1 MVRKTRSTT
10 TGTSKDTKTKTKII
24 VTAND
29 DGSISVNDDAV
40 FQHAPLTL
48 TPREDLVGAC
58 RVYVVESDGDD
69 KSDIAWLAAN
79 AIARELTQDYG
90 PDKVQAFAA
99 RGIFWQELEAECPW
113 DGVGLLVS
121 HGYAQTEILVKLDGS
136 ELATDSTTTTA
147 PPARQPEPEPATDA
161 DTPEG
166 ALDLDEPRLLPLEN
180 LVLPEGFPTDKDS
193 VYWLQYHTTLALLV
207 RAQFPDLVHGEK
219 AARLASVLAQG
230 LDGAA
235 LNNKAAS
242 KFLDHFSDRFNN
254 GKLKNPAYSKE
265 ALGLKTRASLAAYTE
280 ELHAMLE
287 ALVLECLCLN
297 TVEFVDS
304 KTAAS
309 WGCDPAQA
317 QPADLGGV
325 DTGPQGMDFGADD
338 DEESQGTGGLPAL
351 DAVDD
356 PAMEVAKL
364 VARKIYDAALGLDG
378 TEDQCESIAD
388 CVLFD
393 RYRDDD
399 TADLIGLSTEEVTN
413 LLGEACDEVGVA
425 FSAFVDEVDAG
436 EDRKNELY
444 SAIIDEL
451 IFCQQEEGDS

>member
-10 TGTSKDTKTKTKII
+10 VTSKDAQTKTKII

-58 RVYVVESDGDD
+58 RVYVVECDGND
-69 KSDIAWLAAN
+69 KSVIAWDAAT
-79 AIARELTQDYG
+79 AIARELTQDYN
-90 PDKVQAFAA
+90 PHEVQAFAA
-99 RGIFWQELEAECPW
+99 RGFFWQELEAECPW
-113 DGVGLLVS
+113 GGVGLLVA
-121 HGYAQTEILVKLDGS
+121 HAYAQTEILVKIDGS
-136 ELATDSTTTTA
+136 ELETDSTTTTA
-147 PPARQPEPEPATDA
+147 PPARQPEPEPDTDA

-235 LNNKAAS
+235 LKNKAAS
-242 KFLDHFSDRFNN
+242 KFLDSFSDRFNN

-265 ALGLKTRASLAAYTE
+265 SLGLKTRASLAAYAE

-287 ALVLECLCLN
+287 LLVLGCLRLD

-309 WGCDPAQA
+309 WGCDPAQD
-317 QPADLGGV
+317 QPADIGGA
-325 DTGPQGMDFGADD
+325 DTDPQGMDFGADD
-338 DEESQGTGGLPAL
+338 DDESQGTGGLPAL

-356 PAMEVAKL
+356 PALEVAKL

-378 TEDQCESIAD
+378 TEDQCKSIAE

-393 RYRDDD
+393 RYLDDD
-399 TADLIGLSTEEVTN
+399 TADMIGLSTEEVTN

-425 FSAFVDEVDAG
+425 FSAFVDEVDAS

>member
-10 TGTSKDTKTKTKII
+10 VTSKDAQTKTKII

-58 RVYVVESDGDD
+58 RVYVVECDGND
-69 KSDIAWLAAN
+69 KSVIAWDAAT
-79 AIARELTQDYG
+79 AIARELTQDYN
-90 PDKVQAFAA
+90 PHEVQAFAA
-99 RGIFWQELEAECPW
+99 RGFFWQELEAECPW
-113 DGVGLLVS
+113 GGVGLLVA
-121 HGYAQTEILVKLDGS
+121 HAYAQTEILVKIDGS
-136 ELATDSTTTTA
+136 ELETDSTTTTA
-147 PPARQPEPEPATDA
+147 PPARQPEPEPDTDA

-180 LVLPEGFPTDKDS
+180 LVLPEDFPTDKDS

-235 LNNKAAS
+235 LKNKAAS
-242 KFLDHFSDRFNN
+242 KFLDSFSDRFNN

-265 ALGLKTRASLAAYTE
+265 SLGLKTRASPAVYIE
-280 ELHAMLE
+280 ELYAMLE
-287 ALVLECLCLN
+287 ALVLECLRLD

-317 QPADLGGV
+317 QPADLGGA
-325 DTGPQGMDFGADD
+325 DTDPQGMDFGADD
-338 DEESQGTGGLPAL
+338 DDESQGTGGLPAL

-356 PAMEVAKL
+356 PALEVAKL

-378 TEDQCESIAD
+378 TEDQCESIAE

-399 TADLIGLSTEEVTN
+399 DTADMIGLSTEEVTN
-413 LLGEACDEVGVA
+413 LLDEACDEVGVA
-425 FSAFVDEVDAG
+425 FSAFFDEVDAS